1 MRTLNITAYT
11 VTIDPESEGKVNT
24 EVTISDSEY
33 FSVLQGYDTKDIVR
47 EVGVTELLD
56 NMDAEAIMAYLN
68 DLRVKTEWEENL

>member
-1 MRTLNITAYT
+1 MRTLNMTAYT

-24 EVTISDSEY
+24 EVTMSDSEY

-56 NMDAEAIMAYLN
+56 NMDTEAIMAYLN
-68 DLRVKTEWEENL
+68 EHGVKTEWEENL